1 MSSELARQQMV
12 EQQIRTWDVFD
23 ADILSTFKAVPRDR
37 FVPKDCADVAYA
49 DTEIPLAHGQCML
62 RPSIVGRLLQALAP
76 QATDDVLEIGTGTG
90 YLTAC
95 LANLAHSVTSI
106 DIHDDFIATAT
117 KNLSDAGVDNV
128 SMECMDVM
136 SELPDGMF
144 DVIAMTCA
152 VPEYHDAYT
161 DLLKPGGRLFL
172 IAGDH
177 PVKSALLVSK
187 DEDGNI
193 EMAELFETDAPEM
206 VNSETE
212 KVFLF

>member
-1 MSSELARQQMV
+1 
-12 EQQIRTWDVFD
+12 
-23 ADILSTFKAVPRDR
+23 
-37 FVPKDCADVAYA
+37 
-49 DTEIPLAHGQCML
+49 
-62 RPSIVGRLLQALAP
+62 
-76 QATDDVLEIGTGTG
+76 
-90 YLTAC
+90 
-95 LANLAHSVTSI
+95 
-106 DIHDDFIATAT
+106 
-117 KNLSDAGVDNV
+117 
-128 SMECMDVM
+128 MDVM
-136 SELPDGMF
+136 SELPHGMF

-212 KVFLF
+212 KVFSF

>member
-37 FVPKDCADVAYA
+37 FVPEDCAHVAYA
-49 DTEIPLAHGQCML
+49 DTEMPLAHGQCML
-62 RPSIVGRLLQALAP
+62 RPSTVGRLLQSLAP
-76 QATDDVLEIGTGTG
+76 QATDDVLEIGTGSG

-95 LANLAHSVTSI
+95 LANLAHAVTSV
-106 DIHDDFIATAT
+106 DIYDDFIATAS
-117 KNLSDAGVDNV
+117 KNLRDVGVDNV
-128 SMECMDVM
+128 ALECMDVM
-136 SELPDGMF
+136 AELPDGIF
-144 DVIAMTCA
+144 DVIAITCA

-187 DEDGNI
+187 NEDGNS
-193 EMAELFETDAPEM
+193 EMIELFETDAPEM
-206 VNSETE
+206 VNSEAET
-212 KVFLF
+212 VFSF